1 MESVVYWKYAQLW
14 ICLNQPPTSNSYK
27 EILKRVAEASC
38 REAHESLIRA
48 GKNLKRKLISS
59 NPEYESLDVNDLCN
73 VGVSIEGTWQKR
85 YRFNSFLGVVFTIS
99 VESWEVLDYEVKS
112 KFCFEYKARGHW
124 DKNSDRFKSWYLSQE
139 IVCSINHTSSP
150 ESMEKAAAVEMF
162 GQSISLHNLKYT
174 TYVGNRDSPWFG
186 DVCESMKKIYI

>member
-1 MESVVYWKYAQLW
+1 MVK
-14 ICLNQPPTSNSYK
+14 
-27 EILKRVAEASC
+27 
-38 REAHESLIRA
+38 A

-59 NPEYESLDVNDLCN
+59 NPEYESLDVNDLFN
-73 VGVSIEGTWQKR
+73 VGVSIDGTWQKR

-99 VESWEVLDYEVKS
+99 VKSGEVLDSEVKF

-124 DKNSDRFKSWYLSQE
+124 DKNSDRFKSWYLSHE
-139 IVCSINHTSSP
+139 IVCSINHTSSS

-174 TYVGNRDSPWFG
+174 NYVGDRDSSSFG
-186 DVCESMKKIYI
+186 EVCEAMKKIYI